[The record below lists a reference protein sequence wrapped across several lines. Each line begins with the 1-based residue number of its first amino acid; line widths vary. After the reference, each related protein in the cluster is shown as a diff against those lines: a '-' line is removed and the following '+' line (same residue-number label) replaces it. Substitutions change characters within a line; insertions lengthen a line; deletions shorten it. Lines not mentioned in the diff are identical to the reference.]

1 MVPGKA
7 RDAGN
12 GRSLGKSR
20 NAAWHHLT
28 RNPKGRAS
36 FSAVLRY
43 SSFIWNNQTS
53 LLMPCPALK
62 LDPARP

>member
-1 MVPGKA
+1 MLGPI
-7 RDAGN
+7 DA
-12 GRSLGKSR
+12 L
-20 NAAWHHLT
+20 A
-28 RNPKGRAS
+28 RNPKGRAG

-53 LLMPCPALK
+53 LLTPCPALK